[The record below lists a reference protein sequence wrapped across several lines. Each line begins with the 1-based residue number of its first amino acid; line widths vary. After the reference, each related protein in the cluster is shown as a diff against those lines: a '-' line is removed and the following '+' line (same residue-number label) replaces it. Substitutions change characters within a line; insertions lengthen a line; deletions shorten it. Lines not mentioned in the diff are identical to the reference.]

1 MSGLM
6 ARNQRDWAGF
16 VYLSE
21 ASPAYFFG
29 NLTSMR
35 RLLTPTTFLAVLLIV
50 MGSRA
55 LADDW
60 PMSGAD
66 AQHSGS
72 IAQRLPANLEYHW
85 SLDLP
90 ALAPAWP
97 DQNRLKDDAIYH
109 PIVVDGRVIIASP
122 LDDSIAAYDVAD
134 GKLLWRFFTQ
144 GPMRVTPAADDQGR
158 IFAGSDDGYLYAL
171 DAGTGRV
178 IWKFKAAPRTRPILG
193 NGRMIDTWAV
203 RGGPVV
209 ADGKVYFAGGVWPFM
224 GIFLHCLDAKTGDVI
239 WTSSGDGADFLVQP
253 HGDPSFGGPAPQG
266 SIAVIGDKLVVPNG
280 RSVPAVYE
288 RATGKL
294 RQLNLAYKYGGD
306 RVSVTKKYYLAGD
319 VVFKISDGKPAMFIP
334 PGAAIVDDVA
344 YAATREGIATFQ
356 LDTIS
361 AEGPKKTLS
370 MPKVCSLTTAM
381 TPGGSTIIRAG
392 NSLYV
397 GGAGFVAAAD
407 LPLNPESPDPSWK
420 TGVDGIVVDLVA
432 ASDCLFAMTD
442 GGRLYCF
449 GSGPATNDSTKPGA
463 LVASS
468 SSSPQ
473 TIETKPASA
482 ENDWISHLP
491 DRAGY
496 CLAIG
501 RGTESLVRELI
512 DRTSL
517 QIVMLEAD
525 PQIAHELRQ
534 RFHRDNLYGR
544 RVAVMVGDITGANLP
559 PYFAS
564 VVIATDSSAYADKPN
579 WCETIHHVLNPYSG
593 VAFVAGSAGLEGR
606 LEQFIDQNCPKNA
619 AVTAAGDWYKFTRFG
634 GPPGAANWTHEHA
647 DASNTRVSKDSLVK
661 APLGILWFGGTSN
674 DNNLPRHGH
683 GPGPQVCDGRLF
695 LETIDAIR
703 ASDIYTGR
711 VLWETPMPGVGSFFN
726 NTQHQAGANG
736 TGSNFVSIADGVY
749 VATERSCVWLDPV
762 SGAKR
767 AEFPLPRELNP
778 AADALWGYIN
788 VDGDFLIGGIATRI
802 KSAKAAA
809 KSQLFIDPFEDSNHV
824 PEKPVITNTR
834 STASH
839 VLFVLDRH
847 TGKLL
852 WSTKA
857 SKEYRHNAV
866 CTGGGKLFAIDLDAG
881 TPTILRIGKSI
892 TGRPMGTVQAFDLAT
907 GNEVWHSND
916 HVFGT
921 FTSYSEQYDVLMESG
936 RRAADTLKDEPVGM
950 RAYRA
955 STGEVLWYD
964 EKATGPAIICGGKV
978 MKTGSADD
986 LITGQP
992 ITRDDPITGA
1002 LSEWAWNRLHGCNTP
1017 IFSPNLITFRSGA
1030 AGFYDL
1036 ARCGGTGNF
1045 GGFRSGC
1052 TNNLIIAGGILSA
1065 PDYSRTCTCSYQMQ
1079 TSLAMVSDP
1088 DAEEWTFA
1096 GFSPHLQGKIKRVG
1110 INLGAPGDRVDD
1122 SGTTWLEYPSVGG
1135 KSPNLKISVS
1145 GDQTSYYR
1153 RHASSVSGA
1162 MPWITAS
1169 GVKNVRNFTI
1179 GVDTPG
1185 SEAHPYT
1192 VRLYFAQPA
1201 QLKPSSFA
1209 VSLQGQVVEAK
1220 LDVMALAGG
1229 VDRTLVREYSMIE
1242 AGEQLSIDLKP
1253 LTKGGTTILSG
1264 VEIIAEQ

>member
-1 MSGLM
+1 
-6 ARNQRDWAGF
+6 
-16 VYLSE
+16 
-21 ASPAYFFG
+21 
-29 NLTSMR
+29 
-35 RLLTPTTFLAVLLIV
+35 
-50 MGSRA
+50 
-55 LADDW
+55 
-60 PMSGAD
+60 MSGAD
-66 AQHSGS
+66 AQHSSS
-72 IAQRLPANLEYHW
+72 IAQSLPANLELHW
-85 SLDLP
+85 TIDLP

-97 DQNRLKDDAIYH
+97 DQNRLKDDAVYH

-171 DAGTGRV
+171 DSASGRV
-178 IWKFKAAPRTRPILG
+178 LWKFKAAPRTRPILG
-193 NGRMIDTWAV
+193 NARMIDTWAV

-224 GIFLHCLDAKTGDVI
+224 GIFLHCLDTKTGEVV

-280 RSVPAVYE
+280 RSVPAIYD

-294 RQLNLAYKYGGD
+294 KQLNLAYKYGGD
-306 RVSVTKKYYLAGD
+306 RVSVTKNYYLAGD
-319 VVFKISDGKPAMFIP
+319 VVFKLSDGKPAMFIP
-334 PGAAIVDDVA
+334 PGAAIVDGTA
-344 YAATREGIATFQ
+344 YAVTSEGIATFQ
-356 LDTIS
+356 LDTLS
-361 AEGPKKTLS
+361 AEGPKKTLA
-370 MPKVCSLTTAM
+370 MPRICSVTSPM
-381 TPGGSTIIRAG
+381 TPRGSAIICAG
-392 NSLYV
+392 DSLYA
-397 GGAGFVAAAD
+397 GGAGFIAAASM
-407 LPLNPESPDPSWK
+407 PLNPESPDPTWK
-420 TGVDGIVVDLVA
+420 VKVDGTVVDLVA

-449 GSGPATNDSTKPGA
+449 GSGPASNDAGKPTA
-463 LVASS
+463 LIASA

-473 TIETKPASA
+473 TIETKPIAA
-482 ENDWISHLP
+482 ENDWIAHLP
-491 DRAGY
+491 GRTGY

-501 RGTESLVRELI
+501 HGTEPLVRELI
-512 DRTSL
+512 ERTSL
-517 QIVMLEAD
+517 QIVMLEED
-525 PQIAHELRQ
+525 PQIALELRQ
-534 RFHRDNLYGR
+534 RLHRDNLYGR
-544 RVAVMVGDITGANLP
+544 RVAVLIGDITGANLP

-564 VVIATDSSAYADKPN
+564 VVLATESSAYADKPN
-579 WCETIHHVLNPYSG
+579 WCEAIHHVLNPYSG
-593 VAFVAGSAGLEGR
+593 VAFLAGSAALQSRVE
-606 LEQFIDQNCPKNA
+606 EFIAQNCPKNA
-619 AVTAAGDWYKFTRFG
+619 AISAIDDWYKFTRSG

-647 DASNTRVSKDSLVK
+647 DASNTRVSEDSLVK

-674 DNNLPRHGH
+674 ENNLPRHGH

-695 LETIDAIR
+695 LETIDSIR

-749 VATERSCVWLDPV
+749 VATERTCVWLDPATGV
-762 SGAKR
+762 KR
-767 AEFPLPRELNP
+767 AEFSLPSELHP

-788 VDGDFLIGGIATRI
+788 VDGDYLIGGIATRV
-802 KSAKAAA
+802 KAAKAAA
-809 KSQLFIDPFEDSNHV
+809 KSQLFIDPFEDPNHV
-824 PEKPVITNTR
+824 PEKPVVTNTR

-857 SKEYRHNAV
+857 TKEYRHNAV
-866 CTGGGKLFAIDLDAG
+866 CTGGGKLYAIDLDAG

-892 TGRPMGTVQAFDLAT
+892 TGGPMGVVRAFDLAS
-907 GNEVWHSND
+907 GHEIWHSTD

-921 FTSYSEQYDVLMESG
+921 FTSYSAEYDVLMESG
-936 RRAADTLKDEPVGM
+936 RKAGDTLKDEPIGM

-955 STGEVLWYD
+955 QTGEILWLD
-964 EKATGPAIICGGKV
+964 EKATGPAIICGRKV
-978 MKTGSADD
+978 MKTGSAND

-1002 LSEWAWNRLHGCNTP
+1002 LTEWAWNRLHGCNTP

-1079 TSLAMVSDP
+1079 TSLAMVSDA
-1088 DAEEWTFA
+1088 DAQEWTFA
-1096 GFSPHLQGKIKRVG
+1096 GFTPRIESKVKRIG
-1110 INLGAPGDRVDD
+1110 INFGAPGDRVDD
-1122 SGTTWLEYPSVGG
+1122 TGTTWLEYPSVGG
-1135 KSPNLKISVS
+1135 KSPNLKISVN
-1145 GDQTSYYR
+1145 GDQMDYYR
-1153 RHASSVSGA
+1153 RHASTITGP
-1162 MPWITAS
+1162 MPWVSAS
-1169 GVKNVRNFTI
+1169 GVRNVRNFTL
-1179 GVDTPG
+1179 GVDIPG
-1185 SEAHPYT
+1185 AEAHPYT

-1201 QLKPSSFA
+1201 QFKPSSFS
-1209 VSLQGQVVEAK
+1209 VSLQGQVVEK
-1220 LDVMALAGG
+1220 SLDVAAQAGG
-1229 VDRTLVREYSMIE
+1229 VDRTLVREYTMIE
-1242 AGEQLSIDLKP
+1242 AGEQLTIDLKP
-1253 LTKGGTTILSG
+1253 LTKGGSTTLSG
-1264 VEIIAEQ
+1264 VEVIAVQ